1 MDCLKIQELL
11 PVYHDR
17 DLDQALVQSIGE
29 HLKMCDQCRK
39 GYSDLVTAWDVM
51 DVWEDAV
58 PSDRLKKRVLG
69 SVPAGRGRRKWLH
82 VALPVAA
89 GLIIMLGFVL
99 YHAGTET
106 GKKPGDLAGGPI
118 LQKSAEHTGI
128 NEDEVIANLELLKDE
143 EFFDAME
150 EMVKIDYLPL
160 VDEPSGS
167 EKDRERSSLDVVLT

>member
-11 PVYHDR
+11 PAYHDR
-17 DLDQALVQSIGE
+17 DLDEALVRSIEE

-39 GYSDLVTAWDVM
+39 GYSDLVAAWNVM
-51 DVWEDAV
+51 DVWEDAL
-58 PSDRLKKRVLG
+58 PSDSLKKRVVG
-69 SVPAGRGRRKWLH
+69 YMPAGRGRKKWLS

-89 GLIIMLGFVL
+89 GLIIMFGFVL
-99 YHAGTET
+99 YYAGET
-106 GKKPGDLAGGPI
+106 GNKTGDLAGRPAV
-118 LQKSAEHTGI
+118 QQSAEHTGI
-128 NEDEVIANLELLKDE
+128 NEDEVIENLELLKDE

-167 EKDRERSSLDVVLT
+167 ERDRERSSLDMVLT